1 MKELSVQEFKKM
13 RDEGTPYQHI
23 DVRETFEYDH
33 VNIKGELIPMSL
45 VPLNLDKIRKDVP
58 VIVQCKSG
66 GRSGQ
71 ICRFLEQRGYD
82 NVYNLR
88 GGILAWIAEID
99 PSLPQP

>member
-1 MKELSVQEFKKM
+1 MKELSVLEFKKM
-13 RDEGTPYQHI
+13 RDDKSAHQLI
-23 DVRETFEYDH
+23 DVREAFEYDH
-33 VNIKGELIPMSL
+33 VNISGEHIPMSL
-45 VPLNLDKIRKDVP
+45 VPLNLDRIRKDVP
-58 VIVQCKSG
+58 VVVQCKSG

-82 NVYNLR
+82 NVYNLK

>member
-13 RDEGTPYQHI
+13 LDGGTPHQHI
-23 DVRETFEYDH
+23 DVRETFEYDQ

-45 VPLNLDKIRKDVP
+45 VPMNLDKIRKDVP